1 MSSKTNNYLLNK
13 VALKNMQK
21 LHLWFA
27 RRRKN
32 HTHSLRSKWLNHIF
46 NLSASNARVS
56 SFDSAADFSQ
66 SLNAKTALHRPTTL
80 STAAGSKQR
89 QSTAP

>member
-1 MSSKTNNYLLNK
+1 MLEADQVSPQLHSDPFSTASKVNNYLLNK

-32 HTHSLRSKWLNHIF
+32 TTHSLYNKWLIYI
-46 NLSASNARVS
+46 S
-56 SFDSAADFSQ
+56 SVGSQGPNPAPSGYGAA
-66 SLNAKTALHRPTTL
+66 
-80 STAAGSKQR
+80 
-89 QSTAP
+89 